1 MQDFVTLPA
10 TDQTAVFHFFLSAS
24 MQQLFLFIKVLFRFF
39 INYWVC
45 GNEKKKMHFRNLNLC
60 VNAALLLWDLVDFSL
75 HY

>member
-45 GNEKKKMHFRNLNLC
+45 GNE
-60 VNAALLLWDLVDFSL
+60 
-75 HY
+75 